1 MKATRLISALAGVV
15 LLGGCSTTPMEYE
28 SASKMQPAG
37 NAFSKALFTEY
48 LALSKAEMEAGDSR
62 SSNAFAL
69 NAKMAGQGAEVQPE
83 EVAAHKLRAAELASI
98 TQARG
103 QLMAALAQARQRAPA
118 DAARAQA
125 QFDCWIVQAE
135 KGARPTDLKRC
146 SDGFQTALA
155 KIRPA
160 AATAAAPAAP
170 AGPPQK
176 FVVYFERNSAALNAA
191 ANEVIARAAA
201 AAKDAGSV
209 NVVGYTDTSG
219 SARSNFNLSA
229 KRADA
234 VTGALAKGGVAPPRI
249 GQASMGENNPAVQT
263 ADNVREDKNRR
274 VEITVTK

>member
-1 MKATRLISALAGVV
+1 
-15 LLGGCSTTPMEYE
+15 MEYE

-37 NAFSKALFTEY
+37 NDFSKALFSEY
-48 LALSKAEMEAGDSR
+48 LALSKTEMEAGDVR

-83 EVAAHKLRAAELASI
+83 EVAAHRLPAADAAGI

-118 DAARAQA
+118 DAAKAQA

-135 KGARPTDLKRC
+135 KRSRPTDLKRC
-146 SDGFQTALA
+146 SDGFQAALA

-176 FVVYFERNSAALNAA
+176 FVVYFDRNSANLNSA
-191 ANEVIARAAA
+191 ANDTIARAAA
-201 AAKDAGSV
+201 LAKDSGSV
-209 NVVGYTDTSG
+209 DVVGYTDSSG
-219 SARSNFNLSA
+219 SPRANFNLSA

-234 VTGALAKGGVAPPRI
+234 VTAGLVKGGVAAPRI
-249 GQASMGENNPAVQT
+249 SQASMGENNPAVQT

>member
-1 MKATRLISALAGVV
+1 MKATTLISALSGMV
-15 LLGGCSTTPMEYE
+15 LLVGCSTTPMEYE

-37 NAFSKALFTEY
+37 NDFSKALFSEY
-48 LALSKAEMEAGDSR
+48 LALSKAEMEAGDAR

-83 EVAAHKLRAAELASI
+83 EVAAHKLSAADVGPI

-103 QLMAALAQARQRAPA
+103 QLMASLAQARQRAPA

-135 KGARPTDLKRC
+135 KRSRPTDLKRC
-146 SDGFQTALA
+146 SDNFQTALA
-155 KIRPA
+155 KIRPT
-160 AATAAAPAAP
+160 ATAAAPAAP

-176 FVVYFERNSAALNAA
+176 FVVYFERNSANLNSAP
-191 ANEVIARAAA
+191 NDVIARAATL
-201 AAKDAGSV
+201 AKDSGNV
-209 NVVGYTDTSG
+209 DVVGYTDTSG
-219 SARSNFNLSA
+219 SPRYNFNLSA

-234 VTGALAKGGVAPPRI
+234 VTAGLVKGGVAPPRI
-249 GQASMGENNPAVQT
+249 SQASMGENNPAVQT